1 MEQKYCFGCMQ
12 HVDDPEQVCPYCGFD
27 PAGYEIDPHQ
37 LQPGTILHD
46 RYMVG
51 KVIGEGGFGITYVGR
66 DTLLDM
72 KVAVKEFYMNGF
84 VNRNNTVSMLV
95 QASVGTNAELFE
107 KNKEK
112 FIDEARVLARF
123 ADEDGIVGIRDFFE
137 ENNTAYMIMDFLE
150 GQTLRAYLEKNGKMM
165 PDDVIR
171 IMRPVMN
178 SLQNVHEQNV
188 IHRDISP
195 DNIMMLKNG
204 RVKLLDFGAAREISK
219 TDIRSLSVILKPG
232 YAPEEQ
238 YRSKGMQGPW
248 TDVYALCATM
258 YRCIAGVTPD
268 EAMER
273 MFNDNL
279 APLSDVSA
287 CTPSVS
293 SVIMKGLS
301 VRQEG
306 RYRSVRELQQDLE
319 RALCDPAFRAAAAET
334 NGKRMPNGD
343 VTIYAGGD
351 AVTQSSRTEA
361 ARQTVQTQG
370 TQIPS
375 QTHVT
380 ATRPQNTVSQTQGS
394 KTGTGMNP
402 SKTISQVG
410 GSVTYVDPVQTGS
423 SEKTDGGTGGQTVKK
438 KKKKWWL
445 IPVIAVPVLLILIVG
460 IIVVGSLAGK
470 SGKGIPPTMDE
481 YQFEL
486 NGVKYRVPLLYA
498 DLEKE
503 GWEFEDPS
511 VAMKELTPGGSET
524 LVNLINGYG
533 RIKASFY
540 NPTESTLPL
549 REAEIDLIYVHSVGL
564 NDNYLNEERN
574 TFSCV
579 TNTENTFLTLGQTVK
594 KDLKAYKK
602 YAEVKGNA
610 YVFEQDSQ
618 HRIEVDFTGDTVT
631 TVILKNREAD
641 FIASEIL
648 QSAPEYD
655 AQALLMELPVAVSDT
670 RDGSNAVL
678 TCGVQVKELVN
689 EAGWTIEKAP
699 EYLGSR
705 MEGEVF
711 LRLNTTTT
719 AVVKAYNPFD
729 NPLVT
734 GECIVTGI
742 NTTLYVETQEPLWYV
757 GINGTVYDAWNDTAV
772 KDLKMLGFEETDS
785 GVFTGDTG
793 AKVTVYLNDD
803 ASITGVALDAKT
815 STQQFFD
822 SLN

>member
-12 HVDDPEQVCPYCGFD
+12 HVEDPGQVCPYCGFD

-150 GQTLRAYLEKNGKMM
+150 GQTLRSYLEKNGKI
-165 PDDVIR
+165 PTDDVIR

-178 SLQNVHEQNV
+178 SLQNVHDNNV

-219 TDIRSLSVILKPG
+219 TDIRSLSVILKQG

-238 YRSKGMQGPW
+238 YRSKGNQGPW

-268 EAMER
+268 ESMER
-273 MFNDNL
+273 MFKDNL
-279 APLSDVSA
+279 ESLCDVSA
-287 CTPSVS
+287 CAPSVS
-293 SVIMKGLS
+293 SVIMKGLA
-301 VRQEG
+301 VRQED

-319 RALCDPAFRAAAAET
+319 RAIRDPAFRAVGVNENEKKSGNSDA
-334 NGKRMPNGD
+334 
-343 VTIYAGGD
+343 TIYVGGD
-351 AVTQSSRTEA
+351 AVTRPPATETIKPNA
-361 ARQTVQTQG
+361 TVQTQG
-370 TQIPS
+370 TQIPA

-380 ATRPQNTVSQTQGS
+380 AQRTQGGTTGTAA
-394 KTGTGMNP
+394 KTGQ
-402 SKTISQVG
+402 TISQINKT
-410 GSVTYVDPVQTGS
+410 VTYVDPENTGS
-423 SEKTDGGTGGQTVKK
+423 FGKDAGNGVDRTVKK

-445 IPVIAVPVLLILIVG
+445 IPVIAVPALLFLIIG
-460 IIVVGSLAGK
+460 IVVIGSLAGK
-470 SGKGIPPTMDE
+470 SGGGVPETLDE

-486 NGVKYRVPLLYA
+486 NGVKYSVPLLYA
-498 DLEKE
+498 DLEKA
-503 GWEFEDPS
+503 GWEFADAS
-511 VAMKELTPGGSET
+511 VAEKELQPGKSET
-524 LVNLINGYG
+524 IVELINGYG
-533 RIKASFY
+533 KIQVDFY
-540 NPTESTLPL
+540 NPTESTIPL
-549 REAEIDLIYVHSVGL
+549 REAEIDGIHVYRSAL

-574 TFSCV
+574 SFSCI
-579 TNTENTFLTLGQTVK
+579 TDAEKPFLTLGQTVK

-602 YAEVKGNA
+602 DAYAKGSE
-610 YVFEQDSQ
+610 YIFGQDSE
-618 HRIEVDFTGDTVT
+618 HKIVVSFTQNTVT
-631 TVILKNREAD
+631 GVYLKNREAD

-648 QSAPEYD
+648 QEAPEYD
-655 AQALLMELPVAVSDT
+655 AQALLMEFPVAISDT
-670 RDGSNAVL
+670 KDGSNAVL
-678 TCGVQVKELVN
+678 ACGVQVKELVN

-705 MEGEVF
+705 MEGEVY

-719 AVVKAYNPFD
+719 AVVTAYNPFD
-729 NPLVT
+729 DPLVT

-742 NTTLYVETQEPLWYV
+742 NTVLDVETQEPLWYV
-757 GINGTVYDAWNDTAV
+757 GVNGTVYDTWDDTAA
-772 KDLKMLGFEETDS
+772 KDLKLLGFEETGS
-785 GVFTGDTG
+785 GEYTDDAGG
-793 AKVTVYLNDD
+793 KVTVHMDGG
-803 ASITGVALDAKT
+803 AKITGVVLDAKE

-822 SLN
+822 SMD